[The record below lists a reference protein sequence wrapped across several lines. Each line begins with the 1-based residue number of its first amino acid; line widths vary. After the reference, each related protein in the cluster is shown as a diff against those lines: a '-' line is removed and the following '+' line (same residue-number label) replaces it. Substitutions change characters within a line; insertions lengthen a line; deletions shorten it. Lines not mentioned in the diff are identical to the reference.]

1 VSAGRTFVVG
11 DVHGCIDE
19 LERLLDA
26 LQPAR
31 GDTICFLGD
40 YIDRGPAPKRV
51 IERLIQLRQQ
61 GPTCIFLKGNH
72 EDMFLAFLG
81 AAGHHGDVFLSNG
94 GRATLVSYG
103 LSELS
108 AAEVAAR
115 LPAAHREFLLSLR
128 NCAYLGRF
136 YCTHAG
142 IRPTRPL
149 DQQTDED
156 LFWIREEF
164 ISAPHPFPYTVLY
177 GHTPGSDVRLHLPFK
192 IGLDTGVVYGNRLS
206 CLELT
211 TRELWQIARGA
222 HAPQRRSLADAFRA
236 AGLDAS

>member
-1 VSAGRTFVVG
+1 VSGGRAFVVG

-51 IERLIQLRQQ
+51 IERLLRLRHE
-61 GPTCIFLKGNH
+61 GPTCVFLKGNH

-81 AAGHHGDVFLSNG
+81 AAGRHGDVFLSNG

-103 LSELS
+103 LSDLPP
-108 AAEVAAR
+108 AEVAAR
-115 LPAAHREFLLSLR
+115 LPAAHREFLVSLR
-128 NCAYLGRF
+128 NFAYLGRF
-136 YCTHAG
+136 YCAHAG

-149 DQQTDED
+149 DQQTEED
-156 LFWIREEF
+156 LLWIREEF
-164 ISAPHPFPYTVLY
+164 ISASHPFPYTILY
-177 GHTPGSDVRLHLPFK
+177 GHTPGSDVRLQLPFK

-206 CLELT
+206 CLELA

-222 HAPQRRSLADAFRA
+222 HVPQRRSLADAFRA